1 MLIRGNGEWGEV
13 SEDSLDLCLLMIIA
27 SRKNIGATYNPP
39 GMKSI
44 IIPIMVGIHHVLPC
58 LELVWACSFLLSGIR
73 VLEWGFG

>member
-27 SRKNIGATYNPP
+27 SRKNIGVAYTPP

-44 IIPIMVGIHHVLPC
+44 IIPTTNGTHHGFF
-58 LELVWACSFLLSGIR
+58 EVWAFWDSLLGIQ
-73 VLEWGFG
+73 V